1 LGTLTA
7 LMMGM
12 LVWPASKKRLKR
24 SHRAA
29 LQSCLIGL
37 AFDLFGLRL
46 NSTKKRVESPQ
57 TSVLNKLA
65 FKTLCRQEPNGILGV
80 KFSVD
85 TLH

>member
-1 LGTLTA
+1 
-7 LMMGM
+7 MDM
-12 LVWPASKKRLKR
+12 LVWPALKKRLKS
-24 SHRAA
+24 SHRAV
-29 LQSCLIGL
+29 LQSRLIGL
-37 AFDLFGLRL
+37 VFVLYGLRL
-46 NSTKKRVESPQ
+46 NSTKKRVEPRQ